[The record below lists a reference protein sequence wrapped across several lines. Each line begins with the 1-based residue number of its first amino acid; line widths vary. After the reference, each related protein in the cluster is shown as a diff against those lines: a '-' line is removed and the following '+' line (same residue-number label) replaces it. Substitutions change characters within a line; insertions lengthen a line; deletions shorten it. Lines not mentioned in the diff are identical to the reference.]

1 MLALTRRNTYGF
13 ARCSQKI
20 NLCPESF
27 LGCRGRFSKSP
38 LRKKV
43 QGCFFKNS
51 LAKKGVAMKEV
62 LLCKYGEIVLKGAN
76 RTYFEDVLCKELRRR
91 AKRCGD
97 FEISR
102 AQSTVYIE
110 PQNDFC
116 DMDAMLA
123 EASKVFGIV
132 AIARAAACEKTVEA
146 ISQTA
151 REYLGDVLRKYKT
164 FKVEAKR
171 SDKRFPLDSIE
182 IAREI
187 GGVCLSQNPH
197 LRVDVREPEVVVKV
211 EVRERAAY
219 VYAGHHKGA
228 GGMPVGT
235 NGKGLLLLSG
245 GIDSPVAGYMMAKR
259 GVKLEAVHFESF
271 PYTSERALSKVLDL
285 AKIVSDYSGDIYVHI
300 VSLTKI
306 QEELVKNCNEDYF
319 TLLLRRYMVAIANK
333 VAKRYNCQALI
344 TGESVGQVASQTMQ
358 AITVTDAVAEIP
370 VFRPCI
376 GMDKE
381 EIVQIS
387 RKIGTFDTSIL
398 PYEDCCTVFTPK
410 HPKTKPELEKVLAE
424 ENKLPFDEL
433 VEEAF
438 ATMKT
443 ERVHFDG

>member
-1 MLALTRRNTYGF
+1 MN
-13 ARCSQKI
+13 
-20 NLCPESF
+20 
-27 LGCRGRFSKSP
+27 
-38 LRKKV
+38 
-43 QGCFFKNS
+43 
-51 LAKKGVAMKEV
+51 EV

-76 RTYFEDVLCKELRRR
+76 RAYFEDALCKELRTR
-91 AKRCGD
+91 AKKCGN
-97 FEISR
+97 FEVSR

-110 PQNDFC
+110 PLDDFA

-123 EASKVFGIV
+123 EAKKVFGIV
-132 AIARAAACEKTVEA
+132 AIARAHVCEKTLEA
-146 ISQTA
+146 ISDAA
-151 REYLGDVLRKYKT
+151 RTYIVDEIRGYKT

-171 SDKRFPLDSIE
+171 SDKTFPLDSMDLS
-182 IAREI
+182 REI
-187 GGVCLSQNPH
+187 GGVLLDANC
-197 LRVDVREPEVVVKV
+197 RVKVDVRNPDVVVRV
-211 EVRERAAY
+211 EIRERYAY
-219 VYAGHHKGA
+219 IYAGMHKGA

-271 PYTSERALSKVLDL
+271 PYTSERALQKVLDL
-285 AKIVSDYSGDIYVHI
+285 AKLVSDYSGDIYVHI
-300 VSLTKI
+300 ISLTHI
-306 QEELVKNCNEDYF
+306 QEELVKHCNEDYF
-319 TLLLRRYMVAIANK
+319 TLLLRRYMVAIANL

-358 AITVTDAVAEIP
+358 AIGVTDAVADIP

-381 EIVQIS
+381 EIIQIS

-410 HPKTKPELEKVLAE
+410 HPKTKPELEKVLTE

-433 VEEAF
+433 VAEAF

-443 ERVHFDG
+443 ERVHFD

>member
-1 MLALTRRNTYGF
+1 
-13 ARCSQKI
+13 
-20 NLCPESF
+20 
-27 LGCRGRFSKSP
+27 
-38 LRKKV
+38 
-43 QGCFFKNS
+43 
-51 LAKKGVAMKEV
+51 MKEV

-76 RTYFEDVLCKELRRR
+76 RSYFEDMLCKELRKR
-91 AKRCGD
+91 AKKCGN
-97 FEISR
+97 FEVLR

-110 PQNDFC
+110 PQDDFC
-116 DMDAMLA
+116 DMDAMLC
-123 EASKVFGIV
+123 EAQKVFGIV
-132 AIARAAACEKTVEA
+132 AIARAYVCDKSLEA
-146 ISQTA
+146 ISEAA
-151 REYLGDVLRKYKT
+151 REFIAPEIRNYRT

-171 SDKRFPLDSIE
+171 SDKRFPLDSMDLS
-182 IAREI
+182 REI
-187 GGVCLSQNPH
+187 GGVLLSVNP
-197 LRVDVREPEVVVKV
+197 RVKVDVRNPEIIVKV

-219 VYAGHHKGA
+219 IYAGHHKGA

-271 PYTSERALSKVLDL
+271 PYTSERALQKVLDL

-300 VSLTKI
+300 ISLTHI
-306 QEELVKNCNEDYF
+306 QEELVKHCDEDYF
-319 TLLLRRYMVAIANK
+319 TLLLRRYMMALSNK
-333 VAKRYNCQALI
+333 VAEKYDCGALI

-358 AITVTDAVAEIP
+358 AIGVTDAVANIP

-387 RKIGTFDTSIL
+387 RKIGTFETSIL

-410 HPKTKPELEKVLAE
+410 HPKTKPELDKVIAE
-424 ENKLPFDEL
+424 ENKLSFDEL

-438 ATMKT
+438 ATMRT
-443 ERVHFDG
+443 ERVHID